1 LISCIIASLSQLRAI
16 IQVVE
21 QRDQEYASFDFL
33 FLLSDISW
41 LYHWLN
47 LVELVSCCVMKI
59 WFKRSFWWLR
69 KCAKLKQSTEKWLIM
84 IKSCKSI
91 SDKYVHQTIENRFQ
105 LMSRIQQINTF
116 YLLLKN
122 KKNVILIIRIEFE
135 KSIIFQIALLMFIFA
150 KTALIIM
157 SLNTLK
163 NEQCKKLKDISD
175 CKLFVF
181 VRSQHRASHM
191 SVM

>member
-1 LISCIIASLSQLRAI
+1 
-16 IQVVE
+16 
-21 QRDQEYASFDFL
+21 
-33 FLLSDISW
+33 
-41 LYHWLN
+41 
-47 LVELVSCCVMKI
+47 
-59 WFKRSFWWLR
+59 
-69 KCAKLKQSTEKWLIM
+69 M

-91 SDKYVHQTIENRFQ
+91 SDEYVHQTIENRFQ

-116 YLLLKN
+116 HLLLKN

-175 CKLFVF
+175 CKLFVLNED
-181 VRSQHRASHM
+181 SH
-191 SVM
+191 SSFNIALIHQESFTHHKFLV